1 MEGTTTEAAVTLR
14 RPWHAGLQPMH
25 WRVLIASFLGWIF
38 DGFESFALF
47 LVLPAMLKTLLTPG
61 QLAAAP
67 IWAGIAIAGTLF
79 GWGIGGLV
87 GGVLADYVG
96 RKRIMLWSVFLYA
109 AFSGL
114 TAFATG
120 IWSLLIL
127 RCVTG
132 MAMGSE
138 WGTGVSL
145 IAETW
150 PDRARAIGCGF
161 LQSGFGWGTLLAVL
175 VWMLLDAW
183 SPLGPETWRLMF
195 VVGAVPALFV
205 LYIRRNI
212 DESKKWLAAVRDQR
226 WQATEGG
233 TVRHAERPFPL
244 SEIFREPQSRKLVLL
259 TLMLS
264 LAATISWW
272 AVANLLDRHA
282 ANLATAA
289 GYPHPLRWGT
299 WASLVY
305 TVGGTAGF
313 ATSRLHRE
321 RHRPAGLYNFRLR
334 RLPHHG
340 SDHLFMAALA
350 GSRGGVRVSERLL
363 HHGRDLRLDA
373 DLLARVVYC
382 ERTGDLDR
390 LYLQRDTAGRLFLS
404 DPSRQ
409 HDPIPRRN
417 STHGGHTRT
426 VLCPGFG
433 HSLVP
438 AGNRRT
444 PLAGM
449 TVRS

>member
-1 MEGTTTEAAVTLR
+1 VEGTTTEAVLNLR
-14 RPWHAGLQPMH
+14 LPWHAGLQPMH

-47 LVLPAMLKTLLTPG
+47 LVLPTMLKALLTPG

-67 IWAGIAIAGTLF
+67 IWAGITIAGTLF
-79 GWGIGGLV
+79 GWGIGGLM

-114 TAFATG
+114 TAFSTG

-212 DESKKWLAAVRDQR
+212 DESRKWLAAVREQR

-233 TVRHAERPFPL
+233 TAQHGARPFPL

-259 TLMLS
+259 TLILS

-272 AVANLLDRHA
+272 AVANLLDRYA
-282 ANLATAA
+282 ASVAAAA
-289 GYPHPLRWGT
+289 GYSHPVRWGT

-305 TVGGTAGF
+305 TVGGTLGF
-313 ATSRLHRE
+313 AVSGFIANAWGRRRFIAFAFAGSLIIVPITYLWVRSPELVVASAFLNGFFTMGATFAWMPIYLPELFTASVRATSIGFIFNATRLVACFF
-321 RHRPAGLYNFRLR
+321 PILAGSMIQFLGGIPHTAAILGLFYVLGLIIPWFLPETAGR
-334 RLPHHG
+334 RLP
-340 SDHLFMAALA
+340 
-350 GSRGGVRVSERLL
+350 E
-363 HHGRDLRLDA
+363 
-373 DLLARVVYC
+373 
-382 ERTGDLDR
+382 
-390 LYLQRDTAGRLFLS
+390 
-404 DPSRQ
+404 
-409 HDPIPRRN
+409 
-417 STHGGHTRT
+417 
-426 VLCPGFG
+426 
-433 HSLVP
+433 
-438 AGNRRT
+438 
-444 PLAGM
+444 
-449 TVRS
+449 